1 MPPRKRKSP
10 LGKRSSSR
18 TGPSAGKVPVKRGKR
33 LEKPREKPLS
43 GTTPKRVQITKTK
56 TSVHIDFANPSDVL
70 PHLLNLASDF
80 AGKHFATATYTSAED
95 DVLGTAGAR
104 TIVSGCANS
113 TCWNCTLGDLKLDSA
128 LFQGCV
134 YDGVQNAGYAIQR
147 DQIPASQ
154 DTQLFTVVISIQ
166 GAKKKG

>member
-1 MPPRKRKSP
+1 MPPRKRSSTRKQSS
-10 LGKRSSSR
+10 GKKV
-18 TGPSAGKVPVKRGKR
+18 TGTR
-33 LEKPREKPLS
+33 
-43 GTTPKRVQITKTK
+43 GTTRVAKGPTKKVATPISSQRVSVKK
-56 TSVHIDFANPSDVL
+56 TANSVHIDFADPRQVL

-95 DVLGTAGAR
+95 DVLGTAAAR

-113 TCWNCTLGDLKLDSA
+113 TCWNCTLGDLKLDST

-134 YDGVQNAGYAIQR
+134 YDGVQNAGYIIER
-147 DQIPASQ
+147 DHIPASQ

-166 GAKKKG
+166 GAKRKG